1 MALSK
6 INVEQTNNR
15 IRANKAM
22 KMFLSKCVNTMTST
36 SRSRVVNRHSLRC
49 KLCTATRH
57 AFVMVRHTLF
67 LCLLGTGCIASA
79 LADYSQH
86 PAAAPVIATLVEDHG
101 MSRDEVMQIL
111 ANASTEQR
119 ILDSMANA
127 AEKTKTWTAY
137 RSSFLTPV
145 RIDGGVDFLREY
157 AQILQQVEQEYGVP
171 RQVIA
176 AIVGVETNYGG
187 YTGKAN
193 VLNALATL
201 AFEHPRRTKF
211 FSSELVEYIVL
222 CTEQGWQA
230 DQQLGSY
237 AGAMG
242 MSQFMPSN
250 YRKLAIDGD
259 ENGVADLHHPTD
271 AIHSVANYLTH
282 HGWQSGELVAARA
295 AVNEGFD
302 PVVIGRGLRPNFSL
316 DELSSRGYHSQRAVE
331 GATMARVVRFND
343 ADGDEFWLGFNNFY
357 VISRYNPRSKY
368 ALAVYLLSEEILRSA
383 AAQNASS

>member
-1 MALSK
+1 
-6 INVEQTNNR
+6 
-15 IRANKAM
+15 
-22 KMFLSKCVNTMTST
+22 MFLSKRVNTMTST
-36 SRSRVVNRHSLRC
+36 NRSRVVDRHSLRC
-49 KLCTATRH
+49 KLYDATSYAFMMARCTLL
-57 AFVMVRHTLF
+57 VG
-67 LCLLGTGCIASA
+67 LLGTGFIASA
-79 LADYSQH
+79 QADYSQH
-86 PAAAPVIATLVEDHG
+86 PAAAPVIATLVEDHA

-127 AEKTKTWTAY
+127 AEKTKTWAAY

-171 RQVIA
+171 PQVIA

-222 CTEQGWQA
+222 CKEQGWQA

-295 AVNEGFD
+295 AVNKGFD
-302 PVVIGRGLRPNFSL
+302 SVVIGRGLRPNFTL

-383 AAQNASS
+383 AAQNARS